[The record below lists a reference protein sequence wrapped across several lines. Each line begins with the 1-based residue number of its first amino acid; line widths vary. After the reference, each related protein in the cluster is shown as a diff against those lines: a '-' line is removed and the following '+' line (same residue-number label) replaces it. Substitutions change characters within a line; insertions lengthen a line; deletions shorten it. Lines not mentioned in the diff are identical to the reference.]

1 MIQLKLIHINSSEYK
16 TAVALRIAAFFKDMP
31 NAEALINDAYEAQ
44 AEHIVCLEND
54 IVIGTG
60 RLHVANGEG
69 VISQMAVAVSHK
81 NKGVGTCI
89 LKKCMAICKAKGITT
104 VTLAARCTALAFYKR
119 FNFEVVGEV
128 YPSKKTGILH
138 QNMILHL

>member
-1 MIQLKLIHINSSEYK
+1 MQLKSVLVNTTEYK
-16 TAVALRIAAFFKDMP
+16 AAVAIRIVAFFKDMP
-31 NAEALINDAYEAQ
+31 NAAMLINDAYEAK
-44 AEHIVCLEND
+44 AEHIVGLEEG

-69 VISQMAVAVSHK
+69 VISQMAVAISHK

-104 VTLAARCTALAFYKR
+104 VTLAARCTALEFYKR
-119 FNFEVVGEV
+119 FNFEVTGDV

-138 QNMILHL
+138 QNMRLHL